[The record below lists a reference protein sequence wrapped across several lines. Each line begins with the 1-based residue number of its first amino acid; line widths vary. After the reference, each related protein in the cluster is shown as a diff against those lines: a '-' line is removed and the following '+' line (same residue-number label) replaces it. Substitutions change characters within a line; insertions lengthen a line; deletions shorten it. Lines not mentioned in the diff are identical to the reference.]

1 VDWAGG
7 GGYPASQGTGTLTV
21 NALARTYLWVHSHG
35 ASQNVAT
42 KLTCYLYDYRRN
54 GDLIPVS
61 GKSISFSVAG
71 TSVGTATTAADGKAF
86 ALYTPTSTGA
96 LTQTMSFA
104 GDAAYAAAS
113 NTGTLTVTP

>member
-1 VDWAGG
+1 VDWAGD

-21 NALARTYLWVHSHG
+21 NVLARTYLWVHGYG
-35 ASQNVAT
+35 ASPNAAT

-54 GDLIPVS
+54 GDLVPVS

-71 TSVGTATTAADGKAF
+71 TTVGTATTAADGKAYRS
-86 ALYTPTSTGA
+86 YTPVATGA
-96 LTQTMSFA
+96 LAQAMSFA
-104 GDAAYAAAS
+104 GDAAYSAAS